1 MNKKRAGLFLGLVL
15 ALTLVLSSNTSNLK
29 NYAGKDP
36 GTLPPLRII
45 NLSTDPGTLPPL

>member
-1 MNKKRAGLFLGLVL
+1 MNKKRTGLFLGLIL
-15 ALTLVLSSNTSNLK
+15 ALTLVLSSNAHTLK

-45 NLSTDPGTLPPL
+45 NYSTDPGTLPPL